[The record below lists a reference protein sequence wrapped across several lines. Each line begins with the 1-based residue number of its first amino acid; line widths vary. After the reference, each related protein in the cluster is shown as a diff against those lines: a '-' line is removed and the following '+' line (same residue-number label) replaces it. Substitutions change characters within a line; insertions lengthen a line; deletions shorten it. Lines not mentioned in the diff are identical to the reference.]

1 MAQVSYGT
9 ITITDTN
16 DIESIIIEYARNQST
31 SSAPDSQTGGWSTTR
46 PAWAQGYYIWQRAR
60 IHKSGT
66 DASEDEFGTAVCI
79 TGSTGQTGAA
89 GRGLTAT
96 ETKYTNVASGTTQA
110 QVEALAESAWVN
122 SVPSYNSSKPD
133 YWVRIK
139 NTYDKAPTTEYIYY
153 KDNAVGDALA
163 AAAMA
168 NSLAQSANENANGAM
183 GQAASNVNSIVR
195 LWRAKSERSIPSAPT
210 SEITTGSTSEYTNWS
225 TIKPTATDTYR
236 YFYYCDQS
244 KTGGG
249 VCTWSEVIEDTSY
262 LSTYEINSLN
272 VRTKNF
278 FKGLDNSYDGWFASG
293 RAENEG
299 LVTNNAETYHYN
311 ARFAATH
318 IALGYN
324 KTPIID
330 LDGGSG
336 AINIYRFPTIN
347 SNTGLVTTAGA
358 LGMKLS
364 ATDLIFYKPPVGNN
378 SPVAAA
384 TLNANGL
391 VLSEGGIVAGTKG
404 QTGYIYLSTVNHPVG
419 TNGITINGF
428 TPTSSTEQ
436 WREVIGTK
444 FGVTNAGTLYANNAV
459 ISGTITVG
467 SGSTIDSGATIG
479 GTSAST
485 VVSNAATG
493 AQASSDLSNFQTT
506 VANTYATQSALSD
519 VEGQIPSDINE
530 LSDTDGIIPNDLSQL
545 TDTTNI
551 ISGAVS
557 TGVAGKADK
566 TEAVYRTQR
575 IYRRYT
581 AAQSSLNGPTTWVTN
596 NTDIYNDWTTKI
608 PPLTNN
614 GTKYPYLYTCTQ
626 KQTVTQYNGGSG
638 TECISTTVLLDDTT
652 TIIDGGSIIA
662 GSVTANEITGSKLSA
677 IYADMGNIT
686 AGNITKGYNSINFDN
701 SPATLEFKNNSTW
714 ANATKGIQWT
724 GSDLNIKGNITATS
738 LIIDSGATV
747 SGVVVPSQI
756 ANMATQADVAGAS
769 YSVEI
774 QVSSIDYTTY
784 SATLVAVPYYKG
796 VKLTNSTTPSLS
808 SITYQW
814 YKNGVALSNTGSGV
828 TPSISGV
835 TTSTLELGSGTDF
848 GTDGTNP
855 TYALYTC
862 VISN

>member
-66 DASEDEFGTAVCI
+66 DDSEDEFGTAVCI

-183 GQAASNVNSIVR
+183 GQAASNVNEVKRIWYAQAAATPVP
-195 LWRAKSERSIPSAPT
+195 AAPT
-210 SEITTGSTSEYTNWS
+210 TGITTSAAHDAWS
-225 TIKPTATDTYR
+225 VTKPAADDSYQY
-236 YFYYCDQS
+236 YFYCDQT

-249 VCTWSEVIEDTSY
+249 VYSWSEVILDTSTLSQY
-262 LSTYEINSLN
+262 QIGALNAKVKNFWWDSSGAHVASGKNGNEVTKGTISTYGYHALMGLTGISFNYDNAKVVDLNS
-272 VRTKNF
+272 TTPS
-278 FKGLDNSYDGWFASG
+278 LDFYQ
-293 RAENEG
+293 
-299 LVTNNAETYHYN
+299 
-311 ARFAATH
+311 
-318 IALGYN
+318 
-324 KTPIID
+324 P
-330 LDGGSG
+330 
-336 AINIYRFPTIN
+336 PTISGSTVTQGKKTMMLS
-347 SNTGLVTTAGA
+347 SNALRFYDPSDGTTEQA
-358 LGMKLS
+358 KLD
-364 ATDLIFYKPPVGNN
+364 T
-378 SPVAAA
+378 
-384 TLNANGL
+384 NGL
-391 VLSEGGIVAGTKG
+391 VLSKGGIVAGTKG

-419 TNGITINGF
+419 TNGVTINGF
-428 TPTSSTEQ
+428 TPTGSTEQ

-493 AQASSDLSNFQTT
+493 AQASNDLSNFQTT
-506 VANTYATQSALSD
+506 VANTYATQSALSN

-551 ISGAVS
+551 ISGAVN

-738 LIIDSGATV
+738 LTIDSGATV
-747 SGVVVPSQI
+747 SGLSTSNISGINNYATVTAAQGY
-756 ANMATQADVAGAS
+756 ANDAS
-769 YSVEI
+769 YLVEI
-774 QVSSIDYTTY
+774 EVRDVNYTT
-784 SATLVAVPYYKG
+784 STATLFAHVYYKG
-796 VKLTNSTTPSLS
+796 GELTSSTSPAIS
-808 SITYQW
+808 SIGFQW
-814 YKNGVALSNTGSGV
+814 KKVVVN
-828 TPSISGV
+828 
-835 TTSTLELGSGTDF
+835 SGTYSV
-848 GTDGTNP
+848 TDISNATNQSLVTSDLDT
-855 TYALYTC
+855 TYIC
-862 VISN
+862 VISNNS

>member
-153 KDNAVGDALA
+153 KDNAVGDTLA

-210 SEITTGSTSEYTNWS
+210 TEITTGSTSEYTNWS

-299 LVTNNAETYHYN
+299 LATNNAETYHYN

-391 VLSEGGIVAGTKG
+391 VLSEGGIKAGTSRTNG
-404 QTGYIYLSTVNHPVG
+404 FIYLSSANFADTISGHSAGTVSLDNY
-419 TNGITINGF
+419 TATD
-428 TPTSSTEQ
+428 
-436 WREVIGTK
+436 WRQLIGTK
-444 FGVTNAGTLYANNAV
+444 FGVRADGTLYASNAV

-506 VANTYATQSALSD
+506 VANTYATQSELSD

-551 ISGAVS
+551 ISGAVN

-596 NTDIYNDWTTKI
+596 NTDIYNGWTTKI

-626 KQTVTQYNGGSG
+626 KQTVTQYNSGSG

-738 LIIDSGATV
+738 LTIGSGATV

-756 ANMATQADVAGAS
+756 ANMATQADVANAS

-774 QVSSIDYTTY
+774 QVTSIDYTNN
-784 SATLVAVPYYKG
+784 SATLVAIPYYQG
-796 VKLTNSTTPSLS
+796 STTLPTGVTLS
-808 SITYQW
+808 YQW
-814 YKNGVALSNTGSGV
+814 YKNGSALTN
-828 TPSISGV
+828 
-835 TTSTLELGSGTDF
+835 TSTAPTITGATTNTLQLGEGTDF
-848 GTDGTNP
+848 GSSTTN
-855 TYALYTC
+855 AIYTC
-862 VISN
+862 VIS

>member
-16 DIESIIIEYARNQST
+16 DIERIYTVYAKSANNTTVPTAAAANWKESISE
-31 SSAPDSQTGGWSTTR
+31 APGTGN
-46 PAWAQGYYIWQRAR
+46 YIWQRTVVQ
-60 IHKSGT
+60 KSGT
-66 DASEDEFGTAVCI
+66 QEKTYSDPVCLTGEEGTD
-79 TGSTGQTGAA
+79 
-89 GRGLTAT
+89 GRGITSIT
-96 ETKYTNVASGTTQA
+96 IKYGTSADWNTQPSNWYDNTPEYSSSTPNYWTQTTISYTTGNPTVKVTQDKALTQA
-110 QVEALAESAWVN
+110 
-122 SVPSYNSSKPD
+122 
-133 YWVRIK
+133 I
-139 NTYDKAPTTEYIYY
+139 YDSI
-153 KDNAVGDALA
+153 V
-163 AAAMA
+163 A

-183 GQAASNVNSIVR
+183 GQAASNVNEVKRIWYAQAATTPVP
-195 LWRAKSERSIPSAPT
+195 AAPT
-210 SEITTGSTSEYTNWS
+210 TGITTSATHDAWS
-225 TIKPTATDTYR
+225 ITKPAANESYQY
-236 YFYYCDQS
+236 YFYCDQT

-249 VCTWSEVIEDTSY
+249 VYSWSEVILDTSTLSQY
-262 LSTYEINSLN
+262 QIGALNAKVKNFWWDSSGAHVASGKNGNEVNKDTISTYGYHALM
-272 VRTKNF
+272 
-278 FKGLDNSYDGWFASG
+278 GLTGISFNYDGAKVVDLNS
-293 RAENEG
+293 
-299 LVTNNAETYHYN
+299 T
-311 ARFAATH
+311 
-318 IALGYN
+318 
-324 KTPIID
+324 TPS
-330 LDGGSG
+330 LDF
-336 AINIYRFPTIN
+336 YQPPTI
-347 SNTGLVTTAGA
+347 SGNTVAQGKKT
-358 LGMKLS
+358 MMLS
-364 ATDLIFYKPPVGNN
+364 ANALRFYNPTDGTTEQAVLD
-378 SPVAAA
+378 
-384 TLNANGL
+384 TNGL
-391 VLSEGGIVAGTKG
+391 VLKKGGIVAGTKG

-419 TNGITINGF
+419 TNGVTINGF

-436 WREVIGTK
+436 WREVVGTK

-493 AQASSDLSNFQTT
+493 AQASNDLSNFQTT

-551 ISGAVS
+551 ISGAVN

-575 IYRRYT
+575 IYYRKT
-581 AAQSSLNGPTTWVTN
+581 TTGAPSKNTTWLATSGTGYGN
-596 NTDIYNDWTTKI
+596 WSTKI
-608 PPLTNN
+608 PQLTN
-614 GTKYPYLYTCTQ
+614 GTDKYPYLYTAIQ
-626 KQTVTQYNGGSG
+626 SQTITQYNGGTG
-638 TECISTTVLLDDTT
+638 TSCSCSDVLLDDST

-738 LIIDSGATV
+738 LTISSGATV

-774 QVSSIDYTTY
+774 QVTSINYANN
-784 SATLVAVPYYKG
+784 SATLVAIPYYQG
-796 VKLTNSTTPSLS
+796 STTIPDGVTLS
-808 SITYQW
+808 YQW
-814 YKNGVALSNTGSGV
+814 YKNGSALAD
-828 TPSISGV
+828 
-835 TTSTLELGSGTDF
+835 TSTAPTITGATTNTLQLGEGTDF
-848 GTDGTNP
+848 GSSTTN
-855 TYALYTC
+855 AIYTC
-862 VISN
+862 VIS